1 MEHKYSSGGDTTCP
15 QGHAPRG
22 NCHVKISRQ
31 EYYPVGPPAPND
43 LVSTIS
49 MHQLHLPGVLADPME
64 QISSSLVASPTA
76 ASILGQKGDSIHN
89 LHTVAPHYGELLA
102 LLVYLTWLLHWF
114 PSSNPLLFRA
124 FLG

>member
-1 MEHKYSSGGDTTCP
+1 
-15 QGHAPRG
+15 
-22 NCHVKISRQ
+22 
-31 EYYPVGPPAPND
+31 
-43 LVSTIS
+43 

-102 LLVYLTWLLHWF
+102 LLVYLTW
-114 PSSNPLLFRA
+114 S